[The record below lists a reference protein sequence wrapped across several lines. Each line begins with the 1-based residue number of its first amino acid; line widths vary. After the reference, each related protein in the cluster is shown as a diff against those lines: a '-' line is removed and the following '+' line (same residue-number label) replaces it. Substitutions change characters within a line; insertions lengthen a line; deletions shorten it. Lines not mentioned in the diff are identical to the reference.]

1 MAYATKNKIGK
12 IITVFSDAR
21 GVGCNSTTAAILAA
35 GLAARGKKVLLLT
48 TDPDSMDAVSY
59 LSDQAMGDTTL
70 DDMMLLANSNG
81 LTKVSDFDN
90 YVIGLSDSLDAA
102 RGSSKFERLPG
113 DTTDCL
119 LNIIDLAQYRYHFI
133 VVDLQGRFTQT
144 ARVLME
150 EAQLVVY
157 SIGQNLKQIDNLV
170 EDHVLDPDV
179 MNEDAYAM
187 FIAANYVDREFLNV
201 KYMEKRLKQTGFY
214 TISHD
219 EQVLK
224 SSSQKNLYPLVEKA
238 VSGGKGG
245 GLFGFGGKK
254 SSSVFADEVS
264 GIINLIMESL
274 VDPED
279 EVTASGRKRRKF
291 NRNGDEEEG

>member
-113 DTTDCL
+113 DTAECL

-133 VVDLQGRFTQT
+133 VLDLQGRFTQV
-144 ARVLME
+144 ARTMME
-150 EAQLVVY
+150 ESHLVVY
-157 SIGQNLKQIDNLV
+157 SIGQSAKQIDNLI
-170 EDHVLDPDV
+170 EDRVLDPDV
-179 MNEDAYAM
+179 MNEEAYAM
-187 FIAANYVDREFLNV
+187 FIAANYEERDFLNV
-201 KYMEKRLKQTGFY
+201 KWMEKKLKQTGFY

-219 EQVLK
+219 EQVMK
-224 SSSQKNLYPLVEKA
+224 SGSLKNLYPLVEKA
-238 VSGGKGG
+238 VGGGGKGG
-245 GLFGFGGKK
+245 FFGFGGKK
-254 SSSVFADEVS
+254 TASAFSSEVS
-264 GIINLIMESL
+264 AIIDLIMESL
-274 VDPED
+274 IDPEE
-279 EVTASGRKRRKF
+279 EVTASGRKRKKF
-291 NRNGDEEEG
+291 KRSGDEEE